1 MDNPAFIKD
10 LESDIGKEKHDKSQ
24 VASHTFEEALAL
36 TGVGRFHYALTLI
49 CGICFMAVMAE
60 TMGISMVMPMVKC
73 DLAATQAEQGLLA
86 SAGYFGVVMSSHIM
100 GFLADTCGR
109 VRTLR
114 YSLVLATVATI
125 ISAFSVNTWMLI
137 AFRFLNGFF
146 ISGCQACVF
155 SLCGEYHSNRT
166 RVRYVTLMSIF
177 LPFALMFMPGI
188 GLLILPM
195 KLDFVILGLK
205 FASWRAFF
213 LVNTVLSI
221 GGLIG
226 LATLTETPKYLLV
239 HGQHD
244 ASLDILRRIYA
255 KNTGDKADNFPVKSI
270 VLQTGGADLSNVHGV
285 KDALKIIWSQTI
297 PLFYKERILHT
308 FNICFSLFSVYGIS
322 QGLFMWFPTVLNDLI
337 AKNGQ
342 DLKVCSVIGSMDMTT
357 PAASNDCS
365 NALDTFMFEVLIMI
379 GAAFTLVFLIFSYT
393 IDIVGKVNLL
403 MIWLTVSVVCAAV
416 IHWISDFAAVVI
428 VLTLLMSVG
437 NCGGIIATISIE
449 FYPTQINAMGMC
461 FAMMIGRLGSVAGG
475 NIIGMF
481 LFNYCDILFW
491 VIMAHIVVLVAL
503 AAALPERKRERAV
516 NNDLEK

>member
-1 MDNPAFIKD
+1 MEDSK
-10 LESDIGKEKHDKSQ
+10 KHDKSQ
-24 VASHTFEEALAL
+24 VVSHTFEEALEL
-36 TGVGRFHYALTLI
+36 THVGRFHYTLMLI

-60 TMGISMVMPMVKC
+60 TMGISMVMPMIKC

-114 YSLVLATVATI
+114 YSLVLAAAATI

-166 RVRYVTLMSIF
+166 RVRHVTLLSIF
-177 LPFALMFMPGI
+177 LPFALIFLPALAI
-188 GLLILPM
+188 FILPM

-221 GGLIG
+221 AGLIG
-226 LATLTETPKYLLV
+226 LATLSETPKFLLV
-239 HGQHD
+239 HGNHD
-244 ASLDILRRIYA
+244 ASLNILRRIYA

-270 VLQTGGADLSNVHGV
+270 ALQTGGTDLSNVHGV
-285 KDALKIIWSQTI
+285 KDALKIIWIQTI

-322 QGLFMWFPTVLNDLI
+322 QGLFMWFPTVLNELI

-342 DLKVCSVIGSMDMTT
+342 DLKVCTVIGGMEMTT
-357 PAASNDCS
+357 TAASSDCS
-365 NALDTFMFEVLIMI
+365 DVLDTFMFEVLMMI
-379 GAAFTLVFLIFSYT
+379 GVFFTVVFLIFAYT

-403 MIWLTVSVVCAAV
+403 MIWLVVSCVCATV
-416 IHWISDFAAVVI
+416 LHWISDFAAAVV
-428 VLTLLMSVG
+428 VLTLLMSIG
-437 NCGGIIATISIE
+437 NCGGILATISIE

-461 FAMMIGRLGSVAGG
+461 FAMMIGRLGSVASG
-475 NIIGMF
+475 NIFGMMIF
-481 LFNYCDILFW
+481 SYCDILFW
-491 VIMAHIVVLVAL
+491 AITAHIVVLVAL
-503 AAALPERKRERAV
+503 ATVLPERKRERV
-516 NNDLEK
+516 VSNNIAK

>member
-1 MDNPAFIKD
+1 MDNPAYIQD
-10 LESDIGKEKHDKSQ
+10 LETDFGKKQHDKSQ
-24 VASHTFEEALAL
+24 VASHTYEEALTL
-36 TGVGRFHYALTLI
+36 TGVGRFHYTLMLI

-60 TMGISMVMPMVKC
+60 TMGIGMVMPMIKC

-86 SAGYFGVVMSSHIM
+86 SAGYFGIVLSSHIM

-114 YSLVLATVATI
+114 YSLLLAAVATI

-166 RVRYVTLMSIF
+166 RVRYVTLLAIF
-177 LPFALMFMPGI
+177 LPFALMFLPAM
-188 GLLILPM
+188 GLVILPL
-195 KLDFVILGLK
+195 KLDFVLLGVK

-213 LVNTVLSI
+213 LVNTLLSVL
-221 GGLIG
+221 GLIG
-226 LATLTETPKYLLV
+226 LATLPETPKYLLV
-239 HGQHD
+239 HGEHD
-244 ASLDILRRIYA
+244 ASLDILRLIYA
-255 KNTGDKADNFPVKSI
+255 KNSGDKPDNFPVKSI
-270 VLQTGGADLSNVHGV
+270 VLQTGGADLSNIHGV
-285 KDALKIIWSQTI
+285 KDALKLIWSQTT

-322 QGLFMWFPTVLNDLI
+322 QGLFMWFPTVLNELI

-342 DLKVCSVIGSMDMTT
+342 DLKICSVIGGIDMTT
-357 PAASNDCS
+357 TGASTDCS
-365 NALDTFMFEVLIMI
+365 NVLDTFMFQVLIMI
-379 GAAFTLVFLIFSYT
+379 GAVFTLVFVVFAYT
-393 IDIVGKVNLL
+393 IDILGKVNLL
-403 MIWLTVSVVCAAV
+403 MIWLVVSCVCAAV
-416 IHWISDFAAVVI
+416 AHWISDFAAAVV

-437 NCGGIIATISIE
+437 NCGGVIGTIAIE

-475 NIIGMF
+475 NIVAMV
-481 LFNYCDILFW
+481 LFNHCDILFW
-491 VIMAHIVVLVAL
+491 GMTALTAVLIAL
-503 AAALPERKRERAV
+503 AAVLPERKRERVVKNSVA
-516 NNDLEK
+516 K